1 MVPYRVLVVDDS
13 GFMRKIIS
21 DLIIQDPKFTIV
33 ATAVNGQEA
42 IEAVRE
48 LKPDAVTLDLE
59 MPLMNGIEALQAIMR
74 ENPTPIIM
82 LSGISED
89 NTRET
94 IKALQFGAF
103 DFIRK
108 PSSAVSNDIHQVGEV
123 LLEKL
128 RIAVLTKR
136 HQPVIT
142 INEKS
147 KPITI
152 EVEVEEAKKQVS
164 SDMPKPLQPV
174 KPILPA
180 QAAEPPSR
188 DKPLSPKPVEKLGTQ
203 RSPSSIHT
211 KKSMIPEAAAPSK
224 DKPAI
229 TTRSPVDKTSIAV
242 VKPIVTEPP
251 VVKKGKVSGTTA
263 AFKHIVAIG
272 TSTGGPRALHE
283 VITSLP
289 GDFPAPV
296 LIVQHMP
303 PKFTKSLAQRLDSFS
318 ELHVVEAEQGERVV
332 VGKVYIAPGAF
343 HMELA
348 KDASG
353 YYIALTEQPQRN
365 GHRPSV
371 DVLFESL
378 LPIRDLKRHAVIM
391 TGMGSDGAK
400 GMKQLVQSGVETT
413 IAEAEETCVVYGM
426 PRSAVEAGCVSQIV
440 PLQNIASQ
448 LVQAVLK

>member
-1 MVPYRVLVVDDS
+1 MAPYRVLVVDDS

-21 DLIIQDPKFTIV
+21 DLIIQDPQFTIV
-33 ATAVNGQEA
+33 ATARNGQEA

-48 LKPDAVTLDLE
+48 WKPDAVTLDLE
-59 MPLMNGIEALQAIMR
+59 MPLMNGIEALQIIMK
-74 ENPTPIIM
+74 ENPTPVIM
-82 LSGISED
+82 LSGISEE

-108 PSSAVSNDIHQVGEV
+108 PSSAISNDIRQVGEF

-128 RIAVLTKR
+128 RIAVLTR
-136 HQPVIT
+136 QYQPVIA
-142 INEKS
+142 ISEKPKS
-147 KPITI
+147 IA
-152 EVEVEEAKKQVS
+152 EEAKSRKRAIDLALDKS
-164 SDMPKPLQPV
+164 LQPEEPMMAPLPASI
-174 KPILPA
+174 KDRNNPILPKVEHKQRMQ
-180 QAAEPPSR
+180 QAAPPLHTKPKGNKPEESAPSIPFSKITARKSVSKEPVVENMPLVEPPSIR
-188 DKPLSPKPVEKLGTQ
+188 KVEARGSL
-203 RSPSSIHT
+203 
-211 KKSMIPEAAAPSK
+211 
-224 DKPAI
+224 
-229 TTRSPVDKTSIAV
+229 V
-242 VKPIVTEPP
+242 
-251 VVKKGKVSGTTA
+251 
-263 AFKHIVAIG
+263 AFKHIVVIG

-289 GDFPAPV
+289 ADFPAPV

-318 ELHVVEAEQGERVV
+318 ELHVVEAEQGVKVV
-332 VGKVYIAPGAF
+332 AGVVYVAPGGY

-348 KDASG
+348 KDSSG
-353 YYIALTEQPQRN
+353 YSILLTEQPQRN

-378 LPIRDLKRHAVIM
+378 TRYGELKRHAVIM

-400 GMKQLVQSGVETT
+400 GMKMLVDSGIETT

-426 PRSAVEAGCVSQIV
+426 PRSAVETGCVNKV
-440 PLQNIASQ
+440 LPLQHIAPQ
-448 LVQAVLK
+448 LVQAVMK

>member
-1 MVPYRVLVVDDS
+1 MAPYRILVVDDS

-21 DLIIQDPKFTIV
+21 DLIIRDPQFTIV
-33 ATAVNGQEA
+33 ATARNGQEA

-48 LKPDAVTLDLE
+48 WKPDAVTLDLE
-59 MPLMNGIEALQAIMR
+59 MPLMNGIEALQIIMKD
-74 ENPTPIIM
+74 NPTPVIM

-108 PSSAVSNDIHQVGEV
+108 PSSAISNDIHQVGEF

-136 HQPVIT
+136 YQPIITISEKQEPAVNDSEQAKPVIEAARNKPSQQEEPIAT
-142 INEKS
+142 PLPTPLKDRSNTVIPKTEEK
-147 KPITI
+147 
-152 EVEVEEAKKQVS
+152 Q
-164 SDMPKPLQPV
+164 PL
-174 KPILPA
+174 K
-180 QAAEPPSR
+180 QAAPP
-188 DKPLSPKPVEKLGTQ
+188 L
-203 RSPSSIHT
+203 HT
-211 KKSMIPEAAAPSK
+211 KQKNKLEEAAPSK
-224 DKPAI
+224 AKS
-229 TTRSPVDKTSIAV
+229 T
-242 VKPIVTEPP
+242 IVTRKTVLREPHLEAKPVHVEPP
-251 VVKKGKVSGTTA
+251 STRKEKAGSPIA

-289 GDFPAPV
+289 ADFPAPV

-318 ELHVVEAEQGERVV
+318 ELHVVEAEQGERVTAGV
-332 VGKVYIAPGAF
+332 VYIAPGGF

-348 KDASG
+348 KDAAG
-353 YYIALTEQPQRN
+353 YSILLTEQPQRN

-378 LPIRDLKRHAVIM
+378 ATFRELKRHAVIM

-400 GMKQLVQSGVETT
+400 GMKLLQGCGIETT

-426 PRSAVEAGCVSQIV
+426 PRSAIEAGCVGHV
-440 PLQNIASQ
+440 LPLQLIASQ
-448 LVQAVLK
+448 LVKAVLK

>member
-13 GFMRKIIS
+13 AFMRKIIS
-21 DLIIQDPKFTIV
+21 DLIVQDSQFTIV
-33 ATAVNGQEA
+33 ATAKNGQEA

-48 LKPDAVTLDLE
+48 WKPDVVTLDLE
-59 MPLMNGIEALQAIMR
+59 MPLMNGIDALQIIMKDH
-74 ENPTPIIM
+74 PTPVIM

-108 PSSAVSNDIHQVGEV
+108 PSGTISNDIRQVGEI

-136 HQPVIT
+136 YQPVIT
-142 INEKS
+142 ISEKLETLKDDRSLTKAS
-147 KPITI
+147 KEMVPNHILQHMELPIEPLPTLI
-152 EVEVEEAKKQVS
+152 QDRNKATFKDLADSQGQQRAAPPLHKKLKSNKQDEAVS
-164 SDMPKPLQPV
+164 SDAKSKIAPRKSVDKVPQAELKSHFIDPPLT
-174 KPILPA
+174 KKA
-180 QAAEPPSR
+180 R
-188 DKPLSPKPVEKLGTQ
+188 
-203 RSPSSIHT
+203 PSS
-211 KKSMIPEAAAPSK
+211 
-224 DKPAI
+224 
-229 TTRSPVDKTSIAV
+229 
-242 VKPIVTEPP
+242 
-251 VVKKGKVSGTTA
+251 TA
-263 AFKHIVAIG
+263 STFKHIVAIG

-289 GDFPAPV
+289 ADFPAPV

-318 ELHVVEAEQGERVV
+318 EIHVVEAEQGEKVIAGV
-332 VGKVYIAPGAF
+332 VYIAPGGY
-343 HMELA
+343 HMELV
-348 KDASG
+348 KDASS
-353 YYIALTEQPQRN
+353 YSIALTEQPQRN

-378 LPIRDLKRHAVIM
+378 AEYRELRRHAVIM

-400 GMKQLVQSGVETT
+400 GMKLLAECGIETT

-426 PRSAVEAGCVSQIV
+426 PRSAVEAGCVSKV
-440 PLQNIASQ
+440 LPLQHIASQ
-448 LVQAVLK
+448 LRQAVLK

>member
-21 DLIIQDPKFTIV
+21 DLIVQDPQFTIV

-48 LKPDAVTLDLE
+48 WKPDAVTLDLE
-59 MPLMNGIEALQAIMR
+59 MPLMNGIEALQAIMK
-74 ENPTPIIM
+74 ENPTPVIM

-108 PSSAVSNDIHQVGEV
+108 PSSAISNDIHQVGEV

-136 HQPVIT
+136 YQPVIS

-147 KPITI
+147 ASIIAENHQAKQQISAAI
-152 EVEVEEAKKQVS
+152 EKKVQPVEPSLPTQPTAPFS
-164 SDMPKPLQPV
+164 SDSILIPKPEEQQVTQRSVSPLHKQQKSKRSETPAPNNAKLTAPTLKPV
-174 KPILPA
+174 VKSKLPEIKPLIP
-180 QAAEPPSR
+180 EPPS
-188 DKPLSPKPVEKLGTQ
+188 
-203 RSPSSIHT
+203 I
-211 KKSMIPEAAAPSK
+211 KKS
-224 DKPAI
+224 
-229 TTRSPVDKTSIAV
+229 KTSGA
-242 VKPIVTEPP
+242 T
-251 VVKKGKVSGTTA
+251 GT
-263 AFKHIVAIG
+263 FKHIVAIG

-332 VGKVYIAPGAF
+332 AGKVYIAPGAF

-348 KDASG
+348 KDAAG
-353 YYIALTEQPQRN
+353 YFIRLTEQPQRN

-378 LPIRDLKRHAVIM
+378 LPIRELKRHAVIM

-400 GMKQLVQSGVETT
+400 GMKLLSESGIETS
-413 IAEAEETCVVYGM
+413 IAEAEESCVVYGM
-426 PRSAVEAGCVSQIV
+426 PRSAVEAGCVNQIV

-448 LVQAVLK
+448 LVQAMLK

>member
-21 DLIIQDPKFTIV
+21 DLIVQDSQFTIV
-33 ATAVNGQEA
+33 ATAKNGQEA
-42 IEAVRE
+42 IESIRE
-48 LKPDAVTLDLE
+48 WKPDVVTLDLE
-59 MPLMNGIEALQAIMR
+59 MPIMNGIDALQIIMKDH
-74 ENPTPIIM
+74 PTPVIM

-108 PSSAVSNDIHQVGEV
+108 PSGTISNDIRQVGEI

-136 HQPVIT
+136 YQPVIT
-142 INEKS
+142 ISEKMETITDDRSLTKIS
-147 KPITI
+147 KEMVPNHILQHEELPFEPLPTPIQDLNKDTFRSVEDRLGQQRAAPPLHKKRKSNIQDEAMPNDAKSTI
-152 EVEVEEAKKQVS
+152 APRKSVDRA
-164 SDMPKPLQPV
+164 P
-174 KPILPA
+174 
-180 QAAEPPSR
+180 QAELKSHFNDPPS
-188 DKPLSPKPVEKLGTQ
+188 
-203 RSPSSIHT
+203 T
-211 KKSMIPEAAAPSK
+211 KKVR
-224 DKPAI
+224 PA
-229 TTRSPVDKTSIAV
+229 S
-242 VKPIVTEPP
+242 
-251 VVKKGKVSGTTA
+251 A

-289 GDFPAPV
+289 ADFPAPV

-318 ELHVVEAEQGERVV
+318 EIHVVEAEQGEKVV
-332 VGKVYIAPGAF
+332 AGVAYIAPGGY
-343 HMELA
+343 HMELV
-348 KDASG
+348 KDASN
-353 YYIALTEQPQRN
+353 YSIALTEQPQRN

-378 LPIRDLKRHAVIM
+378 AEYRELRRHAVIM

-400 GMKQLVQSGVETT
+400 GMKLLAECGIEST

-426 PRSAVEAGCVSQIV
+426 PRSAVEAGCVSKV
-440 PLQNIASQ
+440 LPLQHIASQ
-448 LVQAVLK
+448 LMQAVLK

>member
-21 DLIIQDPKFTIV
+21 DLIVQDPQFIIV

-48 LKPDAVTLDLE
+48 WKPDVVTLDLE
-59 MPLMNGIEALQAIMR
+59 MPLMNGIEALQAIMK
-74 ENPTPIIM
+74 ENPTPVIM

-108 PSSAVSNDIHQVGEV
+108 PSSAISNDIHQVGEV

-136 HQPVIT
+136 YQPVIS
-142 INEKS
+142 IIEKS
-147 KPITI
+147 ASIIEDNDQVKQQISAAIEKKVQPVEPSLPTQPTASLSSDSILIPKP
-152 EVEVEEAKKQVS
+152 EEQQVTQRSVS
-164 SDMPKPLQPV
+164 SLHKQQKPKGSETSAPNNAKPQASTLKPV
-174 KPILPA
+174 VKSKLPEIKSLIP
-180 QAAEPPSR
+180 EPPS
-188 DKPLSPKPVEKLGTQ
+188 
-203 RSPSSIHT
+203 I
-211 KKSMIPEAAAPSK
+211 KKS
-224 DKPAI
+224 
-229 TTRSPVDKTSIAV
+229 KTSGA
-242 VKPIVTEPP
+242 T
-251 VVKKGKVSGTTA
+251 G

-332 VGKVYIAPGAF
+332 AGKVYIAPGAF

-348 KDASG
+348 KDAAG
-353 YYIALTEQPQRN
+353 FFIKLTEQPQRN

-378 LPIRDLKRHAVIM
+378 LPIRELKRHAVIM

-400 GMKQLVQSGVETT
+400 GMKLLSESGIETS

-426 PRSAVEAGCVSQIV
+426 PRSAVEAGCVDQIV
-440 PLQNIASQ
+440 PLHNIASQ
-448 LVQAVLK
+448 LVQAMLK